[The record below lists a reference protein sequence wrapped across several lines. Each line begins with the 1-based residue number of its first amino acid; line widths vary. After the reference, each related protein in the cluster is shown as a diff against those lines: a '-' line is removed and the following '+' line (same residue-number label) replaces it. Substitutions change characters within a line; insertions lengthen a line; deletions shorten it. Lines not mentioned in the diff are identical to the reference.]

1 MLTFIFMNFGSHF
14 VFASE
19 NPKILIKFSNT
30 ESNTKTE
37 LKGASFKVV
46 KGTDPSGPPVEGLSW
61 VSDGKIKEFKL
72 EAGTYTLVQ
81 VSVPKGYIKADP
93 ITFTVSPTGGL
104 QTSTKYKGYTLLD
117 KYPKEDD
124 FRDAIYIEDMDNA
137 DTSSVVYCFNVTKAT
152 PTFKGSVVKVLYNE
166 QFGSSKLF
174 TEKAIKPRVTGDEL
188 KNSVLRV
195 IYNGYPSNAL
205 GIKEK
210 YQLTEGQFR
219 KLTQR
224 AVWNFTDSNLSLD
237 KLSKKEID
245 ALNELIN
252 AKNAI
257 PDNLVLNLYLPDDS
271 YYQNLLGTKF
281 VTPNLIKLENEK
293 LPNTIPEVK
302 EGTLKTTVT
311 ADGVN
316 GSSEKEALVSFE
328 DSKDGV
334 DVKDTIDYKDLVAN
348 EKYNLTGKLMHV
360 KDDGSLE
367 EIATKTTEVTAGEN
381 GSGTWELDFG
391 NQKLQVGE
399 KYVVFENAE
408 SVENLIDSNKDQSLD
423 TKQVVKHEDKNDKAQ
438 TLIVEKPTLPEVK
451 DGTLR
456 TTVIADGINGS
467 SEKEALVSF
476 ENSKD
481 GVDVKD
487 TIDYKD
493 LVANEKYNLTG
504 KLMHVKADGSL
515 EEVATKT
522 TTVTAGE
529 NGNGTWELDFG
540 NQKLQVGE
548 KYVVFENA
556 ESVENLIDTD
566 KDYNLD
572 TKQVVKHEDKEDKA
586 QTLVVEKP
594 TLPEVKD
601 GTLRTTVTADGV
613 NGSSEKE
620 ALVSFENSKDGVN
633 VKDTINYEGLV
644 AGQNYTLTGTLMHVK
659 NDGSLEEVATKTIE
673 VTAGENGT
681 GTWELDFGNQ
691 KLQVGE
697 KYVVFENAE
706 SVENLIDTDN
716 NYELDTKQ
724 VVKHEDKNDKAQT
737 LVVEKPILP
746 EVKDG
751 TLRTTVTADG
761 VNGSS
766 EKEALV
772 SFENSKDGVDVKDT
786 INYEGLVA
794 GQDYTLTGT
803 LMHVKADGSLEEV
816 ATKTTEVTAGE
827 KGNGTWE
834 LDFGNQKLLV
844 GEKYIVFENAES
856 VENLIDTDNNYE
868 LDTKQVV
875 KHEDKN
881 DKAQTLVVEKPTL
894 PEVKEGTLRTTVTA
908 DGVNGSSEKE
918 ALVSFENSKDGVDV
932 KDTINYEGL
941 VAGQDYTLTGTLMHV
956 KADGS
961 LEEVATKTTEVT
973 AGEKG
978 NGTWELDF
986 GNQKLLV
993 GEKYIVFENAESV
1006 ENLIDTDNNYELDT
1020 KQVVKHEDKNDKAQ
1034 TLVVEKPTLPEVKEG
1049 TLRTTV
1055 TADGVNGSSEKEALV
1070 SFENSK
1076 DGVDVK
1082 DTIEYKDLV
1091 ANENYNLTG
1100 KLMHVK
1106 DDGSLEEIATKTT
1119 EVTAG
1124 ENGSGTWELDFGNQ
1138 KLQVGEKYVV
1148 FENAESVE
1156 NLIDTDNN
1164 YELDTKQ
1171 VVKHEDKNDKAQ
1183 TLVVEK
1189 PTLPEVKDGTLR
1201 TTVTADGV
1209 NGSSEKE
1216 ALVSFENSK
1225 DGVDVKDTIEYKDLV
1240 ANENYN
1246 LTGKLMHVKDDG
1258 SLEEIATKTTEVT
1271 AGENGSGTWE
1281 LDFGNQ
1287 KLQVGE
1293 KYVVFENAESVENLI
1308 DTDNNYELDTKQVV
1322 KHEDK
1327 NDKAQ
1332 TLVVEKPTLPEVKDG
1347 TLRTTVTADGVNG
1360 SSEKEALVSFENSKD
1375 GVDVKD
1381 TIDYKDLVANEKYNL
1396 TGKLMH
1402 VKADDS
1408 LEEVATKTTEVTAGE
1423 NGTGTW
1429 ELDFGNQKLQV
1440 GEKYVVFENAESV
1453 ENLIDTDN
1461 NYELDA
1467 KQTVKHEDK
1476 NDKAQTLVV
1485 EKPNLPEVKDGTLRT
1500 TVTADGVNGSSEKE
1514 ALVSFENSKDGV
1526 DVKDT
1531 INYEGLVPGQDYTLT
1546 GTLMHIKSDGS
1557 LEEVATK
1564 TTTVTAGENGNG
1576 TWELDFGNQKLQ
1588 VGEKYVVFENAE
1600 SVENLIDTDNNYE
1613 LDAKQT
1619 VKHEDKND
1627 KAQTLVVEKP
1637 NLPEVKDG
1645 TLRTTVTADGVNG
1658 SSEKEALVSFENS
1671 KDGVDVKDTIN
1682 YEGLVPGQDYTLT
1695 GTLMHIKS
1703 DGSLEEVA
1711 TKTTTVTAGENGTG
1725 TWELDFGNQKLQVGE
1740 KYVVFESVES
1750 VENLIDT
1757 NNDYILDAKQIVKH
1771 ENKDDKAQT
1780 LIVETPKSPTTE
1792 GNSNKD
1798 NSNKNNSNLT
1808 KHDNYDQNKKE
1819 LKLPKTGEGLTNIGF
1834 TMLGIII
1841 LSIVCFLSL
1850 KLKKVRE

>member
-37 LKGASFKVV
+37 LKGASFKIV
-46 KGTDPSGPPVEGLSW
+46 KGTDTSGPPVDGLSW

-124 FRDAIYIEDMDNA
+124 FRDAIYIEDMDNN

-174 TEKAIKPRVTGDEL
+174 TEKAIKPRVKGDEL

-237 KLSKKEID
+237 KLSQKEID

-252 AKNAI
+252 AKNAV
-257 PDNLVLNLYLPDDS
+257 PDNLVLNLYLPDDT

-302 EGTLKTTVT
+302 EGTLKTTVA
-311 ADGVN
+311 ADGV
-316 GSSEKEALVSFE
+316 
-328 DSKDGV
+328 
-334 DVKDTIDYKDLVAN
+334 
-348 EKYNLTGKLMHV
+348 
-360 KDDGSLE
+360 
-367 EIATKTTEVTAGEN
+367 
-381 GSGTWELDFG
+381 
-391 NQKLQVGE
+391 
-399 KYVVFENAE
+399 
-408 SVENLIDSNKDQSLD
+408 
-423 TKQVVKHEDKNDKAQ
+423 
-438 TLIVEKPTLPEVK
+438 
-451 DGTLR
+451 
-456 TTVIADGINGS
+456 NGS

-504 KLMHVKADGSL
+504 KLMHVKDDGSL

-522 TTVTAGE
+522 TEVTAVE
-529 NGNGTWELDFG
+529 NGSGQWELDFG

-566 KDYNLD
+566 NNYELD
-572 TKQVVKHEDKEDKA
+572 TKQVVKHEDKNDKA
-586 QTLVVEKP
+586 QTLIVEKP

-620 ALVSFENSKDGVN
+620 ALVNFEDSKDGVY

-644 AGQNYTLTGTLMHVK
+644 ANEKYNLTGKLMHVK
-659 NDGSLEEVATKTIE
+659 ADGSLEEVATKTTE
-673 VTAGENGT
+673 VIAGENGN

-737 LVVEKPILP
+737 VIVEKPTLP

-751 TLRTTVTADG
+751 TLKTTVTADG

-772 SFENSKDGVDVKDT
+772 NFENSKDGVDVKDT

-803 LMHVKADGSLEEV
+803 LMHVKADGSLEEI
-816 ATKTTEVTAGE
+816 ATKTTKVTAGE
-827 KGNGTWE
+827 NGNGTWE
-834 LDFGNQKLLV
+834 LDFGNQKLL
-844 GEKYIVFENAES
+844 
-856 VENLIDTDNNYE
+856 
-868 LDTKQVV
+868 
-875 KHEDKN
+875 
-881 DKAQTLVVEKPTL
+881 
-894 PEVKEGTLRTTVTA
+894 
-908 DGVNGSSEKE
+908 
-918 ALVSFENSKDGVDV
+918 
-932 KDTINYEGL
+932 
-941 VAGQDYTLTGTLMHV
+941 
-956 KADGS
+956 
-961 LEEVATKTTEVT
+961 
-973 AGEKG
+973 
-978 NGTWELDF
+978 
-986 GNQKLLV
+986 
-993 GEKYIVFENAESV
+993 
-1006 ENLIDTDNNYELDT
+1006 
-1020 KQVVKHEDKNDKAQ
+1020 
-1034 TLVVEKPTLPEVKEG
+1034 
-1049 TLRTTV
+1049 
-1055 TADGVNGSSEKEALV
+1055 
-1070 SFENSK
+1070 
-1076 DGVDVK
+1076 
-1082 DTIEYKDLV
+1082 
-1091 ANENYNLTG
+1091 
-1100 KLMHVK
+1100 
-1106 DDGSLEEIATKTT
+1106 
-1119 EVTAG
+1119 
-1124 ENGSGTWELDFGNQ
+1124 
-1138 KLQVGEKYVV
+1138 VGEKYVV

-1156 NLIDTDNN
+1156 NLIDTDKDYN
-1164 YELDTKQ
+1164 LDTKQ

-1225 DGVDVKDTIEYKDLV
+1225 DGVDVKDTINYEGLI
-1240 ANENYN
+1240 ANQNYT
-1246 LTGKLMHVKDDG
+1246 LTGTLMHVKADG
-1258 SLEEIATKTTEVT
+1258 SLEEIATKTTKVT
-1271 AGENGSGTWE
+1271 AGENGNGTWE

-1287 KLQVGE
+1287 KLLVGE

-1308 DTDNNYELDTKQVV
+1308 DTDKDYNLDTKQVV

-1332 TLVVEKPTLPEVKDG
+1332 TLVVEKPTLPEIKDG
-1347 TLRTTVTADGVNG
+1347 TLKTTVTADGVNG
-1360 SSEKEALVSFENSKD
+1360 SSEKEALVNFEDSKD
-1375 GVDVKD
+1375 G
-1381 TIDYKDLVANEKYNL
+1381 I
-1396 TGKLMH
+1396 
-1402 VKADDS
+1402 
-1408 LEEVATKTTEVTAGE
+1408 
-1423 NGTGTW
+1423 
-1429 ELDFGNQKLQV
+1429 
-1440 GEKYVVFENAESV
+1440 
-1453 ENLIDTDN
+1453 
-1461 NYELDA
+1461 
-1467 KQTVKHEDK
+1467 
-1476 NDKAQTLVV
+1476 
-1485 EKPNLPEVKDGTLRT
+1485 
-1500 TVTADGVNGSSEKE
+1500 
-1514 ALVSFENSKDGV
+1514 

-1531 INYEGLVPGQDYTLT
+1531 INYEGLVAGQDYTLT
-1546 GTLMHIKSDGS
+1546 GTLMHVKADGS

-1564 TTTVTAGENGNG
+1564 IAKVTAGENGSG
-1576 TWELDFGNQKLQ
+1576 QWELDFGNQKLQ
-1588 VGEKYVVFENAE
+1588 A
-1600 SVENLIDTDNNYE
+1600 
-1613 LDAKQT
+1613 
-1619 VKHEDKND
+1619 
-1627 KAQTLVVEKP
+1627 
-1637 NLPEVKDG
+1637 
-1645 TLRTTVTADGVNG
+1645 
-1658 SSEKEALVSFENS
+1658 
-1671 KDGVDVKDTIN
+1671 
-1682 YEGLVPGQDYTLT
+1682 
-1695 GTLMHIKS
+1695 
-1703 DGSLEEVA
+1703 
-1711 TKTTTVTAGENGTG
+1711 
-1725 TWELDFGNQKLQVGE
+1725 GE

-1757 NNDYILDAKQIVKH
+1757 NNDYILDTKQIVKH

-1780 LIVETPKSPTTE
+1780 LIVVTPKSPTTE
-1792 GNSNKD
+1792 GT
-1798 NSNKNNSNLT
+1798 SNKNNSNLT

-1850 KLKKVRE
+1850 KLKKVRK

>member
-117 KYPKEDD
+117 KYPKEDN
-124 FRDAIYIEDMDNA
+124 FIEAIYIEDMDNT
-137 DTSSVVYCFNVTKAT
+137 DNTSVVYCFNVTKAT
-152 PTFKGSVVKVLYNE
+152 PPAKNSITKVIYDKL
-166 QFGSSKLF
+166 FGSPELF
-174 TEKAIKPRVTGDEL
+174 TEKAIKPRIKGKEL
-188 KNSVLRV
+188 QNAVLRV

-210 YQLTEGQFR
+210 YKLTDGQFR
-219 KLTQR
+219 KVTQR
-224 AVWNFTDSNLSLD
+224 AIWNFTDSNYGTLNLSQNEKSALD
-237 KLSKKEID
+237 
-245 ALNELIN
+245 ELIN
-252 AKNAI
+252 SNNNI
-257 PDNLVLNLYLPDDS
+257 PDNLVLDLYIPDNTF
-271 YYQNLLGTKF
+271 YQNLLGTKF

-334 DVKDTIDYKDLVAN
+334 DVKDTINYEGLVAN

-360 KDDGSLE
+360 KDDGSLD
-367 EIATKTTEVTAGEN
+367 EIATKTTEVTASEN
-381 GSGTWELDFG
+381 GNGTWQLDFG

-408 SVENLIDSNKDQSLD
+408 SVENLIDSNKDYNLD

-438 TLIVEKPTLPEVK
+438 TLVVEKPNLPEVK
-451 DGTLR
+451 DGTL
-456 TTVIADGINGS
+456 
-467 SEKEALVSF
+467 K
-476 ENSKD
+476 
-481 GVDVKD
+481 
-487 TIDYKD
+487 
-493 LVANEKYNLTG
+493 
-504 KLMHVKADGSL
+504 
-515 EEVATKT
+515 
-522 TTVTAGE
+522 
-529 NGNGTWELDFG
+529 
-540 NQKLQVGE
+540 
-548 KYVVFENA
+548 
-556 ESVENLIDTD
+556 
-566 KDYNLD
+566 
-572 TKQVVKHEDKEDKA
+572 
-586 QTLVVEKP
+586 
-594 TLPEVKD
+594 
-601 GTLRTTVTADGV
+601 TTVTADGV

-620 ALVSFENSKDGVN
+620 ALVSFEDSKDGVD

-644 AGQNYTLTGTLMHVK
+644 ANEKYNLTGKLMHVK
-659 NDGSLEEVATKTIE
+659 DDGSLDEIATKTTE
-673 VTAGENGT
+673 VTASENGS

-772 SFENSKDGVDVKDT
+772 SFEDSKDGVDVKDT

-794 GQDYTLTGT
+794 GQNYTLTGT

-816 ATKTTEVTAGE
+816 ATKTTTVTAGE
-827 KGNGTWE
+827 SGSGTWE
-834 LDFGNQKLLV
+834 LDFGNQKLQV
-844 GEKYIVFENAES
+844 GEKYVVFENAES

-868 LDTKQVV
+868 LDAKQTV

-894 PEVKEGTLRTTVTA
+894 PEVKDGTLRTTVTA

-918 ALVSFENSKDGVDV
+918 ALVSFEDSKDGVDV

-941 VAGQDYTLTGTLMHV
+941 VAN
-956 KADGS
+956 
-961 LEEVATKTTEVT
+961 
-973 AGEKG
+973 EK
-978 NGTWELDF
+978 
-986 GNQKLLV
+986 
-993 GEKYIVFENAESV
+993 
-1006 ENLIDTDNNYELDT
+1006 
-1020 KQVVKHEDKNDKAQ
+1020 
-1034 TLVVEKPTLPEVKEG
+1034 
-1049 TLRTTV
+1049 
-1055 TADGVNGSSEKEALV
+1055 
-1070 SFENSK
+1070 
-1076 DGVDVK
+1076 
-1082 DTIEYKDLV
+1082 
-1091 ANENYNLTG
+1091 YNLTG

-1106 DDGSLEEIATKTT
+1106 TDGSLEEVTTKTST
-1119 EVTAG
+1119 VTAG

-1189 PTLPEVKDGTLR
+1189 PILPEVKDGTLR

-1216 ALVSFENSK
+1216 ALVSFEDSK
-1225 DGVDVKDTIEYKDLV
+1225 DGVDVKDTINYEGLV
-1240 ANENYN
+1240 ANEKYN
-1246 LTGKLMHVKDDG
+1246 LTGKLMHVKADG
-1258 SLEEIATKTTEVT
+1258 SLEEVATKTTTVT
-1271 AGENGSGTWE
+1271 AGENGTGTWE

-1287 KLQVGE
+1287 KLQAGE

-1308 DTDNNYELDTKQVV
+1308 DTDNNYELDTKQTV

-1360 SSEKEALVSFENSKD
+1360 SSEKEALVSFEDSKD

-1381 TIDYKDLVANEKYNL
+1381 TINYESLVAGQDYTL
-1396 TGKLMH
+1396 TGTLMH
-1402 VKADDS
+1402 VKADGS
-1408 LEEVATKTTEVTAGE
+1408 LEEVATKTATVTAGE

-1461 NYELDA
+1461 NYELDT

-1485 EKPNLPEVKDGTLRT
+1485 EKPTLPEVKDGTLRT

-1514 ALVSFENSKDGV
+1514 ALVSFEDSKDGV

-1531 INYEGLVPGQDYTLT
+1531 INYEGLVAGQDYTLT
-1546 GTLMHIKSDGS
+1546 GTLMHVKADGS

-1564 TTTVTAGENGNG
+1564 TATVTAGENGTG

-1600 SVENLIDTDNNYE
+1600 SVENLIDT
-1613 LDAKQT
+1613 
-1619 VKHEDKND
+1619 
-1627 KAQTLVVEKP
+1627 
-1637 NLPEVKDG
+1637 
-1645 TLRTTVTADGVNG
+1645 
-1658 SSEKEALVSFENS
+1658 
-1671 KDGVDVKDTIN
+1671 
-1682 YEGLVPGQDYTLT
+1682 
-1695 GTLMHIKS
+1695 
-1703 DGSLEEVA
+1703 
-1711 TKTTTVTAGENGTG
+1711 
-1725 TWELDFGNQKLQVGE
+1725 
-1740 KYVVFESVES
+1740 
-1750 VENLIDT
+1750 
-1757 NNDYILDAKQIVKH
+1757 NNDYILDTKQIVKH

-1792 GNSNKD
+1792 DNSNKD

>member
-117 KYPKEDD
+117 KYPKEDN
-124 FRDAIYIEDMDNA
+124 FIEAIYIEDMDNT
-137 DTSSVVYCFNVTKAT
+137 DNTSVVYCFNVTKAT
-152 PTFKGSVVKVLYNE
+152 PPAKNSITKVIYDKL
-166 QFGSSKLF
+166 FGSPELF
-174 TEKAIKPRVTGDEL
+174 TEKAIKPRIKGKEL
-188 KNSVLRV
+188 QNAVLRV

-210 YQLTEGQFR
+210 YKLTDGQFR
-219 KLTQR
+219 KVTQR
-224 AVWNFTDSNLSLD
+224 AIWNFTDSNYGTLNLSQNEKSALD
-237 KLSKKEID
+237 
-245 ALNELIN
+245 ELIN
-252 AKNAI
+252 SNNNI
-257 PDNLVLNLYLPDDS
+257 PDNLVLDLYIPDNTF
-271 YYQNLLGTKF
+271 YQNLLGTKF

-328 DSKDGV
+328 NSKDGV
-334 DVKDTIDYKDLVAN
+334 DVKDTINYEGLVAN

-360 KDDGSLE
+360 KDDGSLD
-367 EIATKTTEVTAGEN
+367 EIATKTTEVTASENGNGTWQLDFGNQKLQVGEKYVVFEN
-381 GSGTWELDFG
+381 AESVENLIDSNKDYNLDTKQVVKHEDKNDKAQTLVVEKPNLPEVKDGTLKTTVTADGVNGSSEKEALVSFENSKDGVDVKDTINYEGLVANEKYNLTGKLMHVKDDGSLDEIATKTTEVTASENGNGTWQLDFGNQKLQVGEKYVVFENAESVENLIDTDNNYELDTKQVVKHEDKNDKAQTLVVEKPILPEVKDGTLRTTVTADGVNGSSEKEALVSFEDSKDGVDVKDTINYEGLVAGQNYTLTGTLMHVKADGSLEEVATKTTTVTAGESGSGTWELDFG

-408 SVENLIDSNKDQSLD
+408 SVENLIDTDNNYELD
-423 TKQVVKHEDKNDKAQ
+423 AKQTVKHEDKN
-438 TLIVEKPTLPEVK
+438 
-451 DGTLR
+451 
-456 TTVIADGINGS
+456 
-467 SEKEALVSF
+467 
-476 ENSKD
+476 
-481 GVDVKD
+481 
-487 TIDYKD
+487 
-493 LVANEKYNLTG
+493 
-504 KLMHVKADGSL
+504 
-515 EEVATKT
+515 
-522 TTVTAGE
+522 
-529 NGNGTWELDFG
+529 
-540 NQKLQVGE
+540 
-548 KYVVFENA
+548 
-556 ESVENLIDTD
+556 
-566 KDYNLD
+566 
-572 TKQVVKHEDKEDKA
+572 DKA

-620 ALVSFENSKDGVN
+620 ALVSFEDSKDGVD

-644 AGQNYTLTGTLMHVK
+644 ANEKYNLTGKLMHVK
-659 NDGSLEEVATKTIE
+659 ADGSLEEVATKTAT

-772 SFENSKDGVDVKDT
+772 SFEDSKDGVDVKDT

-794 GQDYTLTGT
+794 NEKYNLTGK

-816 ATKTTEVTAGE
+816 ATKT
-827 KGNGTWE
+827 
-834 LDFGNQKLLV
+834 
-844 GEKYIVFENAES
+844 
-856 VENLIDTDNNYE
+856 
-868 LDTKQVV
+868 
-875 KHEDKN
+875 
-881 DKAQTLVVEKPTL
+881 
-894 PEVKEGTLRTTVTA
+894 
-908 DGVNGSSEKE
+908 
-918 ALVSFENSKDGVDV
+918 
-932 KDTINYEGL
+932 
-941 VAGQDYTLTGTLMHV
+941 
-956 KADGS
+956 
-961 LEEVATKTTEVT
+961 AT
-973 AGEKG
+973 
-978 NGTWELDF
+978 
-986 GNQKLLV
+986 
-993 GEKYIVFENAESV
+993 
-1006 ENLIDTDNNYELDT
+1006 
-1020 KQVVKHEDKNDKAQ
+1020 
-1034 TLVVEKPTLPEVKEG
+1034 
-1049 TLRTTV
+1049 
-1055 TADGVNGSSEKEALV
+1055 
-1070 SFENSK
+1070 
-1076 DGVDVK
+1076 
-1082 DTIEYKDLV
+1082 
-1091 ANENYNLTG
+1091 
-1100 KLMHVK
+1100 
-1106 DDGSLEEIATKTT
+1106 
-1119 EVTAG
+1119 VTAG
-1124 ENGSGTWELDFGNQ
+1124 ENGTGTWELDFGNQ

-1171 VVKHEDKNDKAQ
+1171 TVKHEDKNDKAQ

-1216 ALVSFENSK
+1216 ALVSFEDSK
-1225 DGVDVKDTIEYKDLV
+1225 DGVDVKDTINYEGLV
-1240 ANENYN
+1240 AGQDYT
-1246 LTGKLMHVKDDG
+1246 LTGTLMHVKADG
-1258 SLEEIATKTTEVT
+1258 SLEEVATKTATVT
-1271 AGENGSGTWE
+1271 AGENGTGTWE

-1308 DTDNNYELDTKQVV
+1308 DTDNNYELDTKQTV

-1360 SSEKEALVSFENSKD
+1360 SSEKEALVSFEDSKD

-1381 TIDYKDLVANEKYNL
+1381 TINYEGLVAGQDYTL
-1396 TGKLMH
+1396 TGTLMH
-1402 VKADDS
+1402 VKADGS
-1408 LEEVATKTTEVTAGE
+1408 LEEVATKTATVTAGE

-1453 ENLIDTDN
+1453 ENLIDT
-1461 NYELDA
+1461 
-1467 KQTVKHEDK
+1467 
-1476 NDKAQTLVV
+1476 
-1485 EKPNLPEVKDGTLRT
+1485 
-1500 TVTADGVNGSSEKE
+1500 
-1514 ALVSFENSKDGV
+1514 
-1526 DVKDT
+1526 
-1531 INYEGLVPGQDYTLT
+1531 
-1546 GTLMHIKSDGS
+1546 
-1557 LEEVATK
+1557 
-1564 TTTVTAGENGNG
+1564 
-1576 TWELDFGNQKLQ
+1576 
-1588 VGEKYVVFENAE
+1588 
-1600 SVENLIDTDNNYE
+1600 
-1613 LDAKQT
+1613 
-1619 VKHEDKND
+1619 
-1627 KAQTLVVEKP
+1627 
-1637 NLPEVKDG
+1637 
-1645 TLRTTVTADGVNG
+1645 
-1658 SSEKEALVSFENS
+1658 
-1671 KDGVDVKDTIN
+1671 
-1682 YEGLVPGQDYTLT
+1682 
-1695 GTLMHIKS
+1695 
-1703 DGSLEEVA
+1703 
-1711 TKTTTVTAGENGTG
+1711 
-1725 TWELDFGNQKLQVGE
+1725 
-1740 KYVVFESVES
+1740 
-1750 VENLIDT
+1750 
-1757 NNDYILDAKQIVKH
+1757 NNDYILDTKQIVKH

-1792 GNSNKD
+1792 DNSNKD

>member
-117 KYPKEDD
+117 KYPKEDN
-124 FRDAIYIEDMDNA
+124 FIEAIYIEDMDNT
-137 DTSSVVYCFNVTKAT
+137 DNTSVVYCFNVTKAT
-152 PTFKGSVVKVLYNE
+152 PPAKNSITKVIYDKL
-166 QFGSSKLF
+166 FGSPELF
-174 TEKAIKPRVTGDEL
+174 TEKAIKPRIKGKEL
-188 KNSVLRV
+188 QNAVLRV

-210 YQLTEGQFR
+210 YKLTDGQFR
-219 KLTQR
+219 KVTQR
-224 AVWNFTDSNLSLD
+224 AIWNFTDSNYGTLNLSQNEKSALD
-237 KLSKKEID
+237 
-245 ALNELIN
+245 ELIN
-252 AKNAI
+252 SNNNI
-257 PDNLVLNLYLPDDS
+257 PDNLVLDLYIPDNTF
-271 YYQNLLGTKF
+271 YQNLLGTKF

-328 DSKDGV
+328 NSKDGV
-334 DVKDTIDYKDLVAN
+334 DVKDTINYEGLVAN

-360 KDDGSLE
+360 KDDGSLD

-381 GSGTWELDFG
+381 GNGTWQLDFG

-408 SVENLIDSNKDQSLD
+408 SVENLIDSNKDYNLD

-438 TLIVEKPTLPEVK
+438 TLVVEKPNLPEVK
-451 DGTLR
+451 DGTL
-456 TTVIADGINGS
+456 
-467 SEKEALVSF
+467 K
-476 ENSKD
+476 
-481 GVDVKD
+481 
-487 TIDYKD
+487 
-493 LVANEKYNLTG
+493 
-504 KLMHVKADGSL
+504 
-515 EEVATKT
+515 
-522 TTVTAGE
+522 
-529 NGNGTWELDFG
+529 
-540 NQKLQVGE
+540 
-548 KYVVFENA
+548 
-556 ESVENLIDTD
+556 
-566 KDYNLD
+566 
-572 TKQVVKHEDKEDKA
+572 
-586 QTLVVEKP
+586 
-594 TLPEVKD
+594 
-601 GTLRTTVTADGV
+601 TTVTADGV

-620 ALVSFENSKDGVN
+620 ALVSFENSKDGVD

-644 AGQNYTLTGTLMHVK
+644 ANEKYNLTGKLMHVK
-659 NDGSLEEVATKTIE
+659 DDGSLDEIATKTTE
-673 VTAGENGT
+673 VTAGENGN
-681 GTWELDFGNQ
+681 GTWQLDFGNQ

-772 SFENSKDGVDVKDT
+772 SFEDSKDGVDVKDT

-794 GQDYTLTGT
+794 GQNYTLTGT

-816 ATKTTEVTAGE
+816 ATKTTTVTAGE
-827 KGNGTWE
+827 SGSGTWE
-834 LDFGNQKLLV
+834 LDFGNQKLQV
-844 GEKYIVFENAES
+844 GEKYVVFENAES

-868 LDTKQVV
+868 LDAKQTV

-894 PEVKEGTLRTTVTA
+894 PEVKDGTLRTTVTA

-918 ALVSFENSKDGVDV
+918 ALVSFEDSKDGVDV

-941 VAGQDYTLTGTLMHV
+941 VAN
-956 KADGS
+956 
-961 LEEVATKTTEVT
+961 
-973 AGEKG
+973 EK
-978 NGTWELDF
+978 
-986 GNQKLLV
+986 
-993 GEKYIVFENAESV
+993 
-1006 ENLIDTDNNYELDT
+1006 
-1020 KQVVKHEDKNDKAQ
+1020 
-1034 TLVVEKPTLPEVKEG
+1034 
-1049 TLRTTV
+1049 
-1055 TADGVNGSSEKEALV
+1055 
-1070 SFENSK
+1070 
-1076 DGVDVK
+1076 
-1082 DTIEYKDLV
+1082 
-1091 ANENYNLTG
+1091 YNLTG

-1106 DDGSLEEIATKTT
+1106 TDGSLEEVTTKTST
-1119 EVTAG
+1119 VTAG

-1216 ALVSFENSK
+1216 ALVSFEDSK
-1225 DGVDVKDTIEYKDLV
+1225 DGVDVKDTINYEGLV
-1240 ANENYN
+1240 ANEKYN
-1246 LTGKLMHVKDDG
+1246 LTGKLMHVKADG
-1258 SLEEIATKTTEVT
+1258 SLEEVATKTTTVT
-1271 AGENGSGTWE
+1271 AGENGTGTWE

-1287 KLQVGE
+1287 KLQAGE

-1308 DTDNNYELDTKQVV
+1308 DTDNNYELDTKQTV

-1360 SSEKEALVSFENSKD
+1360 SSEKEALVSFEDSKD

-1381 TIDYKDLVANEKYNL
+1381 TINYEGLVAGQDYTL
-1396 TGKLMH
+1396 TGTLMH
-1402 VKADDS
+1402 VKADGS
-1408 LEEVATKTTEVTAGE
+1408 LEEVATKTATVTAGE

-1461 NYELDA
+1461 NYELDT

-1485 EKPNLPEVKDGTLRT
+1485 EKPTLPEVKDGTLRT

-1514 ALVSFENSKDGV
+1514 ALVSFEDSKDGV

-1531 INYEGLVPGQDYTLT
+1531 INYEGLVAGQDYTLT
-1546 GTLMHIKSDGS
+1546 GTLMHVKADGS

-1564 TTTVTAGENGNG
+1564 TATVTAGENGTG

-1600 SVENLIDTDNNYE
+1600 SVENLIDT
-1613 LDAKQT
+1613 
-1619 VKHEDKND
+1619 
-1627 KAQTLVVEKP
+1627 
-1637 NLPEVKDG
+1637 
-1645 TLRTTVTADGVNG
+1645 
-1658 SSEKEALVSFENS
+1658 
-1671 KDGVDVKDTIN
+1671 
-1682 YEGLVPGQDYTLT
+1682 
-1695 GTLMHIKS
+1695 
-1703 DGSLEEVA
+1703 
-1711 TKTTTVTAGENGTG
+1711 
-1725 TWELDFGNQKLQVGE
+1725 
-1740 KYVVFESVES
+1740 
-1750 VENLIDT
+1750 
-1757 NNDYILDAKQIVKH
+1757 NNDYILDTKQIVKH

-1792 GNSNKD
+1792 DNSNKD

>member
-1 MLTFIFMNFGSHF
+1 MNFGSHF

-37 LKGASFKVV
+37 LKGASFKIV
-46 KGTDPSGPPVEGLSW
+46 KGTDTSDPPVDGLSW

-124 FRDAIYIEDMDNA
+124 FRDAIYIEDMDNN

-152 PTFKGSVVKVLYNE
+152 PTFKGSVIKVLYNE

-174 TEKAIKPRVTGDEL
+174 TEKAIKPRVKGDEL

-237 KLSKKEID
+237 KLSQKEID

-302 EGTLKTTVT
+302 EGTLKTTVA
-311 ADGVN
+311 ADGV
-316 GSSEKEALVSFE
+316 
-328 DSKDGV
+328 
-334 DVKDTIDYKDLVAN
+334 
-348 EKYNLTGKLMHV
+348 
-360 KDDGSLE
+360 
-367 EIATKTTEVTAGEN
+367 
-381 GSGTWELDFG
+381 
-391 NQKLQVGE
+391 
-399 KYVVFENAE
+399 
-408 SVENLIDSNKDQSLD
+408 
-423 TKQVVKHEDKNDKAQ
+423 
-438 TLIVEKPTLPEVK
+438 
-451 DGTLR
+451 
-456 TTVIADGINGS
+456 NGS

-504 KLMHVKADGSL
+504 KLMHVKDDGSL

-522 TTVTAGE
+522 T
-529 NGNGTWELDFG
+529 
-540 NQKLQVGE
+540 
-548 KYVVFENA
+548 
-556 ESVENLIDTD
+556 
-566 KDYNLD
+566 
-572 TKQVVKHEDKEDKA
+572 
-586 QTLVVEKP
+586 
-594 TLPEVKD
+594 
-601 GTLRTTVTADGV
+601 
-613 NGSSEKE
+613 
-620 ALVSFENSKDGVN
+620 
-633 VKDTINYEGLV
+633 
-644 AGQNYTLTGTLMHVK
+644 
-659 NDGSLEEVATKTIE
+659 E
-673 VTAGENGT
+673 VTAGENGS
-681 GTWELDFGNQ
+681 GQWELDFGNQ

-737 LVVEKPILP
+737 LIVEKPTLP

-751 TLRTTVTADG
+751 TLKTTVIADG

-786 INYEGLVA
+786 IDYKDLVA
-794 GQDYTLTGT
+794 NEKYNLTGK
-803 LMHVKADGSLEEV
+803 LMHVKDDGSLEEV
-816 ATKTTEVTAGE
+816 ATKTTEVTAVE
-827 KGNGTWE
+827 NGSGQWE
-834 LDFGNQKLLV
+834 LDFGNQKLQV
-844 GEKYIVFENAES
+844 GEKYVVFENAES

-881 DKAQTLVVEKPTL
+881 DKAQTLIVEKPTL
-894 PEVKEGTLRTTVTA
+894 PEVKDGTLKTTVTA

-918 ALVSFENSKDGVDV
+918 ALVSFEDSKDGVDV

-941 VAGQDYTLTGTLMHV
+941 VANQDYTLTGTLMHVKADGSLEEIATKTAKVTAGENGNGTWELDFGNQKLLVGEKYVVFENAESVENLIDTDKDYNLDTKQVVKHEDKNDKAQTLVVEKPILPEVKDGNLKTTVIADGVNGSFEKEALVSFEDSKDGVDVKDTINYEGLVANQDYTLTGTLMHV

-973 AGEKG
+973 AGE
-978 NGTWELDF
+978 NGSGQWELDF
-986 GNQKLLV
+986 GNQKLL
-993 GEKYIVFENAESV
+993 
-1006 ENLIDTDNNYELDT
+1006 
-1020 KQVVKHEDKNDKAQ
+1020 
-1034 TLVVEKPTLPEVKEG
+1034 
-1049 TLRTTV
+1049 
-1055 TADGVNGSSEKEALV
+1055 
-1070 SFENSK
+1070 
-1076 DGVDVK
+1076 
-1082 DTIEYKDLV
+1082 
-1091 ANENYNLTG
+1091 
-1100 KLMHVK
+1100 
-1106 DDGSLEEIATKTT
+1106 
-1119 EVTAG
+1119 
-1124 ENGSGTWELDFGNQ
+1124 
-1138 KLQVGEKYVV
+1138 VGEKYVV

-1225 DGVDVKDTIEYKDLV
+1225 DGVDVKDTINYEGLV
-1240 ANENYN
+1240 ANQNYT
-1246 LTGKLMHVKDDG
+1246 LTGTLMHVKADG
-1258 SLEEIATKTTEVT
+1258 SLEEIATKTTKVT
-1271 AGENGSGTWE
+1271 AGENGNGTWE

-1287 KLQVGE
+1287 KLLVGE

-1381 TIDYKDLVANEKYNL
+1381 TINYEGLIANQNYTL
-1396 TGKLMH
+1396 TGTLMH
-1402 VKADDS
+1402 VKADGS
-1408 LEEVATKTTEVTAGE
+1408 LEEIATKTTKVTAGE
-1423 NGTGTW
+1423 NGNGTW
-1429 ELDFGNQKLQV
+1429 ELDFGNQKLLV

-1461 NYELDA
+1461 NYELDT
-1467 KQTVKHEDK
+1467 KQVVKHEDK

-1485 EKPNLPEVKDGTLRT
+1485 EKPTLPEVKDGTLRT

-1531 INYEGLVPGQDYTLT
+1531 INYEGLIANQNYTLT
-1546 GTLMHIKSDGS
+1546 GTLMHVKADGS
-1557 LEEVATK
+1557 LEEIATK
-1564 TTTVTAGENGNG
+1564 TTKVTAGENGNG
-1576 TWELDFGNQKLQ
+1576 TWELDFGNQKLL

-1600 SVENLIDTDNNYE
+1600 SVENLIDTDKDYN
-1613 LDAKQT
+1613 LDTKQV

-1637 NLPEVKDG
+1637 TLPEIKDG
-1645 TLRTTVTADGVNG
+1645 TLKTTVTADGVNG
-1658 SSEKEALVSFENS
+1658 SSEKEALVNFEDS
-1671 KDGVDVKDTIN
+1671 KDGIDVKDTIN
-1682 YEGLVPGQDYTLT
+1682 YEGLVAGQDYTLT
-1695 GTLMHIKS
+1695 GTLMHVKA

-1711 TKTTTVTAGENGTG
+1711 TKIAKVTAGENGSG
-1725 TWELDFGNQKLQVGE
+1725 QWELDFGNQKLQAGE

-1757 NNDYILDAKQIVKH
+1757 NNDYILDTKQIVKH

-1780 LIVETPKSPTTE
+1780 LIVVTPKSPTTE
-1792 GNSNKD
+1792 GT
-1798 NSNKNNSNLT
+1798 SNKNNSNLT

-1850 KLKKVRE
+1850 KLKKVRK

>member
-117 KYPKEDD
+117 KYPKEDN
-124 FRDAIYIEDMDNA
+124 FIEAIYIEDMDNT
-137 DTSSVVYCFNVTKAT
+137 DNTSVVYCFNVTKAT
-152 PTFKGSVVKVLYNE
+152 PPAKNSITKVIYDKL
-166 QFGSSKLF
+166 FGSPELF
-174 TEKAIKPRVTGDEL
+174 TEKAIKPRIKGKEL
-188 KNSVLRV
+188 QNAVLRV

-210 YQLTEGQFR
+210 YKLTDGQFR
-219 KLTQR
+219 KVTQR
-224 AVWNFTDSNLSLD
+224 AIWNFTDSNYGTLNLSQNEKSALD
-237 KLSKKEID
+237 
-245 ALNELIN
+245 ELIN
-252 AKNAI
+252 SNNNI
-257 PDNLVLNLYLPDDS
+257 PDNLVLDLYIPDNTF
-271 YYQNLLGTKF
+271 YQNLLGTKF

-328 DSKDGV
+328 NSKDGV
-334 DVKDTIDYKDLVAN
+334 DVKDTINYEGLVAN

-360 KDDGSLE
+360 KDDGSLD
-367 EIATKTTEVTAGEN
+367 EIATKTTEVTASEN
-381 GSGTWELDFG
+381 GNGTWQLDFG

-408 SVENLIDSNKDQSLD
+408 SVENLIDSNKDYNLD

-438 TLIVEKPTLPEVK
+438 TLVVEKPNLPEVK
-451 DGTLR
+451 DGTL
-456 TTVIADGINGS
+456 
-467 SEKEALVSF
+467 K
-476 ENSKD
+476 
-481 GVDVKD
+481 
-487 TIDYKD
+487 
-493 LVANEKYNLTG
+493 
-504 KLMHVKADGSL
+504 
-515 EEVATKT
+515 
-522 TTVTAGE
+522 
-529 NGNGTWELDFG
+529 
-540 NQKLQVGE
+540 
-548 KYVVFENA
+548 
-556 ESVENLIDTD
+556 
-566 KDYNLD
+566 
-572 TKQVVKHEDKEDKA
+572 
-586 QTLVVEKP
+586 
-594 TLPEVKD
+594 
-601 GTLRTTVTADGV
+601 TTVTADGV

-620 ALVSFENSKDGVN
+620 ALVSFENSKDGVD

-644 AGQNYTLTGTLMHVK
+644 ANEKYNLTGKLMHVK
-659 NDGSLEEVATKTIE
+659 DDGSLDEIATKTTE
-673 VTAGENGT
+673 VTAGENGS

-772 SFENSKDGVDVKDT
+772 SFEDSKDGVDVKDT

-794 GQDYTLTGT
+794 GQNYTLTGT

-816 ATKTTEVTAGE
+816 ATKTTTVTAGE
-827 KGNGTWE
+827 SGSGTWE
-834 LDFGNQKLLV
+834 LDFGNQKLQV
-844 GEKYIVFENAES
+844 GEKYVVFENAES

-868 LDTKQVV
+868 LDAKQTV

-894 PEVKEGTLRTTVTA
+894 PEVKDGTLRTTVTA

-918 ALVSFENSKDGVDV
+918 ALVSFEDSKDGVDV

-941 VAGQDYTLTGTLMHV
+941 VAN
-956 KADGS
+956 
-961 LEEVATKTTEVT
+961 
-973 AGEKG
+973 EK
-978 NGTWELDF
+978 
-986 GNQKLLV
+986 
-993 GEKYIVFENAESV
+993 
-1006 ENLIDTDNNYELDT
+1006 
-1020 KQVVKHEDKNDKAQ
+1020 
-1034 TLVVEKPTLPEVKEG
+1034 
-1049 TLRTTV
+1049 
-1055 TADGVNGSSEKEALV
+1055 
-1070 SFENSK
+1070 
-1076 DGVDVK
+1076 
-1082 DTIEYKDLV
+1082 
-1091 ANENYNLTG
+1091 YNLTG

-1106 DDGSLEEIATKTT
+1106 TDGSLEEVTTKTST
-1119 EVTAG
+1119 VTAG

-1189 PTLPEVKDGTLR
+1189 PILPEVKDGTLR

-1216 ALVSFENSK
+1216 ALVSFEDSK
-1225 DGVDVKDTIEYKDLV
+1225 DGVDVKDTINYEGLV
-1240 ANENYN
+1240 ANEKYN
-1246 LTGKLMHVKDDG
+1246 LTGKLMHVKADG
-1258 SLEEIATKTTEVT
+1258 SLEEVATKTTTVT
-1271 AGENGSGTWE
+1271 AGENGTGTWE

-1308 DTDNNYELDTKQVV
+1308 DTDNNYELDTKQTV

-1360 SSEKEALVSFENSKD
+1360 SSEKEALVSFEDSKD

-1381 TIDYKDLVANEKYNL
+1381 TINYEGLVAGQDYTL
-1396 TGKLMH
+1396 TGTLMH
-1402 VKADDS
+1402 VKADGS
-1408 LEEVATKTTEVTAGE
+1408 LEEVATKTATVTAGE

-1461 NYELDA
+1461 NYELDT

-1485 EKPNLPEVKDGTLRT
+1485 EKPTLPEVKDGTLRT

-1514 ALVSFENSKDGV
+1514 ALVSFEDSKDGV

-1531 INYEGLVPGQDYTLT
+1531 INYEGLVAGQDYTLT
-1546 GTLMHIKSDGS
+1546 GTLMHVKADGS

-1564 TTTVTAGENGNG
+1564 TATVTAGENGTG

-1600 SVENLIDTDNNYE
+1600 SVENLIDT
-1613 LDAKQT
+1613 
-1619 VKHEDKND
+1619 
-1627 KAQTLVVEKP
+1627 
-1637 NLPEVKDG
+1637 
-1645 TLRTTVTADGVNG
+1645 
-1658 SSEKEALVSFENS
+1658 
-1671 KDGVDVKDTIN
+1671 
-1682 YEGLVPGQDYTLT
+1682 
-1695 GTLMHIKS
+1695 
-1703 DGSLEEVA
+1703 
-1711 TKTTTVTAGENGTG
+1711 
-1725 TWELDFGNQKLQVGE
+1725 
-1740 KYVVFESVES
+1740 
-1750 VENLIDT
+1750 
-1757 NNDYILDAKQIVKH
+1757 NNDYILDTKQIVKH

-1792 GNSNKD
+1792 DNSNKD

>member
-1 MLTFIFMNFGSHF
+1 MNFGSHF

-19 NPKILIKFSNT
+19 NPKILVKFSNT

-46 KGTDPSGPPVEGLSW
+46 KGTDPSGPPVDGLSW

-117 KYPKEDD
+117 KYPKEDN
-124 FRDAIYIEDMDNA
+124 FIEAIYIEDMDNT
-137 DTSSVVYCFNVTKAT
+137 DNTSVVYCFNVTKAT
-152 PTFKGSVVKVLYNE
+152 PPAKNSITKVIYDKL
-166 QFGSSKLF
+166 FGSPELF
-174 TEKAIKPRVTGDEL
+174 TEKAIKPRIKGKEL
-188 KNSVLRV
+188 QNAVLRV

-210 YQLTEGQFR
+210 YKLTDGQFR
-219 KLTQR
+219 KVTQR
-224 AVWNFTDSNLSLD
+224 AIWNFTDSNYGTLNLSQNEKSALD
-237 KLSKKEID
+237 
-245 ALNELIN
+245 ELIN
-252 AKNAI
+252 SNNNI
-257 PDNLVLNLYLPDDS
+257 PDNLVLDLYIPDNTF
-271 YYQNLLGTKF
+271 YQNLLGTKF

-328 DSKDGV
+328 NSKDGV
-334 DVKDTIDYKDLVAN
+334 DVKDTIDYKNLVAN

-367 EIATKTTEVTAGEN
+367 EIATKTTEVTASEN
-381 GSGTWELDFG
+381 GNGTWQLDFG

-408 SVENLIDSNKDQSLD
+408 SVENLIDSNKD
-423 TKQVVKHEDKNDKAQ
+423 N
-438 TLIVEKPTLPEVK
+438 
-451 DGTLR
+451 
-456 TTVIADGINGS
+456 
-467 SEKEALVSF
+467 
-476 ENSKD
+476 
-481 GVDVKD
+481 
-487 TIDYKD
+487 
-493 LVANEKYNLTG
+493 
-504 KLMHVKADGSL
+504 
-515 EEVATKT
+515 
-522 TTVTAGE
+522 
-529 NGNGTWELDFG
+529 
-540 NQKLQVGE
+540 
-548 KYVVFENA
+548 
-556 ESVENLIDTD
+556 
-566 KDYNLD
+566 NLD

-601 GTLRTTVTADGV
+601 GTLRTTVTADGIS
-613 NGSSEKE
+613 GSSEKE
-620 ALVSFENSKDGVN
+620 ALVSFEDSKDGVD
-633 VKDTINYEGLV
+633 VKDTIDYKDLV
-644 AGQNYTLTGTLMHVK
+644 ANEKYNLTGKLMHIK
-659 NDGSLEEVATKTIE
+659 ADGSLEEVATKTAT
-673 VTAGENGT
+673 VTAGENGN

-724 VVKHEDKNDKAQT
+724 VVKHEDKNDKSQT
-737 LVVEKPILP
+737 LVVEKPTLP

-772 SFENSKDGVDVKDT
+772 SFENSKDGVNVKDT
-786 INYEGLVA
+786 IDYKDLVA
-794 GQDYTLTGT
+794 NEKYNLTGK

-816 ATKTTEVTAGE
+816 
-827 KGNGTWE
+827 
-834 LDFGNQKLLV
+834 
-844 GEKYIVFENAES
+844 
-856 VENLIDTDNNYE
+856 
-868 LDTKQVV
+868 
-875 KHEDKN
+875 
-881 DKAQTLVVEKPTL
+881 
-894 PEVKEGTLRTTVTA
+894 
-908 DGVNGSSEKE
+908 
-918 ALVSFENSKDGVDV
+918 
-932 KDTINYEGL
+932 
-941 VAGQDYTLTGTLMHV
+941 
-956 KADGS
+956 
-961 LEEVATKTTEVT
+961 
-973 AGEKG
+973 
-978 NGTWELDF
+978 
-986 GNQKLLV
+986 
-993 GEKYIVFENAESV
+993 
-1006 ENLIDTDNNYELDT
+1006 
-1020 KQVVKHEDKNDKAQ
+1020 
-1034 TLVVEKPTLPEVKEG
+1034 
-1049 TLRTTV
+1049 
-1055 TADGVNGSSEKEALV
+1055 
-1070 SFENSK
+1070 
-1076 DGVDVK
+1076 
-1082 DTIEYKDLV
+1082 
-1091 ANENYNLTG
+1091 
-1100 KLMHVK
+1100 
-1106 DDGSLEEIATKTT
+1106 ATKTT

-1189 PTLPEVKDGTLR
+1189 PTLPEVKEGTLRTTVAADGVNGSSEKEALVSFEDSKDGVDVKDTINYEGLVANQDYTLTGTLMHIKSDESLEEVTTKTAMVTAGENGNGTWELDFGNQKLQVGEKYVVFENAESVENLIDTDNNYELDTKQIVKHEDKEDKAQTLVVEKPTLPEVKDGTLR

-1216 ALVSFENSK
+1216 ALVSFESSK
-1225 DGVDVKDTIEYKDLV
+1225 DGVDVKDTINYEGLV
-1240 ANENYN
+1240 AGQDYT
-1246 LTGKLMHVKDDG
+1246 LTGTLMHVKADG
-1258 SLEEIATKTTEVT
+1258 SLEEVATKTTEVT
-1271 AGENGSGTWE
+1271 ADENGNGTWE

-1287 KLQVGE
+1287 KLLVGE

-1347 TLRTTVTADGVNG
+1347 TLKTTVTADGVNG
-1360 SSEKEALVSFENSKD
+1360 SSEKEALVSFEDSKD

-1381 TIDYKDLVANEKYNL
+1381 TINYEGLVAGQDYTL
-1396 TGKLMH
+1396 TGTLMH
-1402 VKADDS
+1402 IKADGS
-1408 LEEVATKTTEVTAGE
+1408 LEEVATKTAKVTAGE
-1423 NGTGTW
+1423 SGSGTW

-1440 GEKYVVFENAESV
+1440 GEKYVVFEN
-1453 ENLIDTDN
+1453 
-1461 NYELDA
+1461 
-1467 KQTVKHEDK
+1467 
-1476 NDKAQTLVV
+1476 
-1485 EKPNLPEVKDGTLRT
+1485 
-1500 TVTADGVNGSSEKE
+1500 
-1514 ALVSFENSKDGV
+1514 
-1526 DVKDT
+1526 
-1531 INYEGLVPGQDYTLT
+1531 
-1546 GTLMHIKSDGS
+1546 
-1557 LEEVATK
+1557 
-1564 TTTVTAGENGNG
+1564 
-1576 TWELDFGNQKLQ
+1576 
-1588 VGEKYVVFENAE
+1588 
-1600 SVENLIDTDNNYE
+1600 
-1613 LDAKQT
+1613 
-1619 VKHEDKND
+1619 
-1627 KAQTLVVEKP
+1627 
-1637 NLPEVKDG
+1637 
-1645 TLRTTVTADGVNG
+1645 
-1658 SSEKEALVSFENS
+1658 
-1671 KDGVDVKDTIN
+1671 
-1682 YEGLVPGQDYTLT
+1682 
-1695 GTLMHIKS
+1695 
-1703 DGSLEEVA
+1703 
-1711 TKTTTVTAGENGTG
+1711 
-1725 TWELDFGNQKLQVGE
+1725 
-1740 KYVVFESVES
+1740 VES

-1757 NNDYILDAKQIVKH
+1757 NNDYILDTKQIVKH

-1819 LKLPKTGEGLTNIGF
+1819 LKLPKTGEELTNIGF

-1850 KLKKVRE
+1850 KIKKVRE

>member
-117 KYPKEDD
+117 KYPKEDN
-124 FRDAIYIEDMDNA
+124 FIEAIYIEDMDNT
-137 DTSSVVYCFNVTKAT
+137 DNTSVVYCFNVTKAT
-152 PTFKGSVVKVLYNE
+152 PPAKNSITKVIYDKL
-166 QFGSSKLF
+166 FGSPELF
-174 TEKAIKPRVTGDEL
+174 TEKAIKPRIKGKEL
-188 KNSVLRV
+188 QNAVLRV

-210 YQLTEGQFR
+210 YKLTDGQFR
-219 KLTQR
+219 KVTQR
-224 AVWNFTDSNLSLD
+224 AIWNFTDSNYGTLNLSQNEKSALD
-237 KLSKKEID
+237 
-245 ALNELIN
+245 ELIN
-252 AKNAI
+252 SNNNI
-257 PDNLVLNLYLPDDS
+257 PDNLVLDLYIPDNTF
-271 YYQNLLGTKF
+271 YQNLLGTKF

-328 DSKDGV
+328 NSKDGV
-334 DVKDTIDYKDLVAN
+334 DVKDTIDYKNLVAN

-367 EIATKTTEVTAGEN
+367 EIATKTTEVTASEN
-381 GSGTWELDFG
+381 GNGTWQLDFG

-408 SVENLIDSNKDQSLD
+408 SVENLIDSNKD
-423 TKQVVKHEDKNDKAQ
+423 N
-438 TLIVEKPTLPEVK
+438 
-451 DGTLR
+451 
-456 TTVIADGINGS
+456 
-467 SEKEALVSF
+467 
-476 ENSKD
+476 
-481 GVDVKD
+481 
-487 TIDYKD
+487 
-493 LVANEKYNLTG
+493 
-504 KLMHVKADGSL
+504 
-515 EEVATKT
+515 
-522 TTVTAGE
+522 
-529 NGNGTWELDFG
+529 
-540 NQKLQVGE
+540 
-548 KYVVFENA
+548 
-556 ESVENLIDTD
+556 
-566 KDYNLD
+566 NLD

-601 GTLRTTVTADGV
+601 GTLRTTVTADGIS
-613 NGSSEKE
+613 GSSEKE
-620 ALVSFENSKDGVN
+620 ALASFEDSKDGVD
-633 VKDTINYEGLV
+633 VKDTIDYKDLV
-644 AGQNYTLTGTLMHVK
+644 ANEKYNLTGKLMHIK
-659 NDGSLEEVATKTIE
+659 ADGSLEEVATKTAT
-673 VTAGENGT
+673 VTAGENGN

-724 VVKHEDKNDKAQT
+724 VVKHEDKNDKSQT
-737 LVVEKPILP
+737 LVVEKPTLP

-772 SFENSKDGVDVKDT
+772 SFENSKDGVNVKDT
-786 INYEGLVA
+786 IDYKDLVA
-794 GQDYTLTGT
+794 NEKYNLTGK

-816 ATKTTEVTAGE
+816 
-827 KGNGTWE
+827 
-834 LDFGNQKLLV
+834 
-844 GEKYIVFENAES
+844 
-856 VENLIDTDNNYE
+856 
-868 LDTKQVV
+868 
-875 KHEDKN
+875 
-881 DKAQTLVVEKPTL
+881 
-894 PEVKEGTLRTTVTA
+894 
-908 DGVNGSSEKE
+908 
-918 ALVSFENSKDGVDV
+918 
-932 KDTINYEGL
+932 
-941 VAGQDYTLTGTLMHV
+941 
-956 KADGS
+956 
-961 LEEVATKTTEVT
+961 
-973 AGEKG
+973 
-978 NGTWELDF
+978 
-986 GNQKLLV
+986 
-993 GEKYIVFENAESV
+993 
-1006 ENLIDTDNNYELDT
+1006 
-1020 KQVVKHEDKNDKAQ
+1020 
-1034 TLVVEKPTLPEVKEG
+1034 
-1049 TLRTTV
+1049 
-1055 TADGVNGSSEKEALV
+1055 
-1070 SFENSK
+1070 
-1076 DGVDVK
+1076 
-1082 DTIEYKDLV
+1082 
-1091 ANENYNLTG
+1091 
-1100 KLMHVK
+1100 
-1106 DDGSLEEIATKTT
+1106 ATKTT

-1189 PTLPEVKDGTLR
+1189 PTLPEVKEGTLRTTVAADGVNGSSEKEALVSFEDSKDGVDVKDTINYEGLVANQDYTLTGTLMHIKSDESLEEVTTKTAMVTAGENGNGTWELDFGNQKLQVGEKYVVFENAESVENLIDTDNNYELDTKQIVKHEDKEDKAQTLVVEKPTLPEVKDGTLR

-1216 ALVSFENSK
+1216 ALVSFESSK
-1225 DGVDVKDTIEYKDLV
+1225 DGVDVKDTINYEGLV
-1240 ANENYN
+1240 AGQDYT
-1246 LTGKLMHVKDDG
+1246 LTGTLMHVKADG
-1258 SLEEIATKTTEVT
+1258 SLEEVATKTTEVT
-1271 AGENGSGTWE
+1271 ADENGNGTWE

-1287 KLQVGE
+1287 KLLVGE

-1347 TLRTTVTADGVNG
+1347 TLKTTVTADGVNG
-1360 SSEKEALVSFENSKD
+1360 SSEKEALVSFEDSKD

-1381 TIDYKDLVANEKYNL
+1381 TINYEGLVAGQDYTL
-1396 TGKLMH
+1396 TGTLMH
-1402 VKADDS
+1402 IKADGS
-1408 LEEVATKTTEVTAGE
+1408 LEEVATKTAKVTAGE
-1423 NGTGTW
+1423 SGSGTW

-1440 GEKYVVFENAESV
+1440 GEKYVVFEN
-1453 ENLIDTDN
+1453 
-1461 NYELDA
+1461 
-1467 KQTVKHEDK
+1467 
-1476 NDKAQTLVV
+1476 
-1485 EKPNLPEVKDGTLRT
+1485 
-1500 TVTADGVNGSSEKE
+1500 
-1514 ALVSFENSKDGV
+1514 
-1526 DVKDT
+1526 
-1531 INYEGLVPGQDYTLT
+1531 
-1546 GTLMHIKSDGS
+1546 
-1557 LEEVATK
+1557 
-1564 TTTVTAGENGNG
+1564 
-1576 TWELDFGNQKLQ
+1576 
-1588 VGEKYVVFENAE
+1588 
-1600 SVENLIDTDNNYE
+1600 
-1613 LDAKQT
+1613 
-1619 VKHEDKND
+1619 
-1627 KAQTLVVEKP
+1627 
-1637 NLPEVKDG
+1637 
-1645 TLRTTVTADGVNG
+1645 
-1658 SSEKEALVSFENS
+1658 
-1671 KDGVDVKDTIN
+1671 
-1682 YEGLVPGQDYTLT
+1682 
-1695 GTLMHIKS
+1695 
-1703 DGSLEEVA
+1703 
-1711 TKTTTVTAGENGTG
+1711 
-1725 TWELDFGNQKLQVGE
+1725 
-1740 KYVVFESVES
+1740 VES

-1757 NNDYILDAKQIVKH
+1757 NNDYILDTKQIVKH

-1819 LKLPKTGEGLTNIGF
+1819 LKLPKTGEELTNIGF

-1850 KLKKVRE
+1850 KIKKVRE

>member
-117 KYPKEDD
+117 KYPKEDN
-124 FRDAIYIEDMDNA
+124 FIEAIYIEDMDNT
-137 DTSSVVYCFNVTKAT
+137 DNTSVVYCFNVTKAT
-152 PTFKGSVVKVLYNE
+152 PPAKNSITKVIYDKL
-166 QFGSSKLF
+166 FGSPELF
-174 TEKAIKPRVTGDEL
+174 TEKAIKPRIKGKEL
-188 KNSVLRV
+188 QNAVLRV

-210 YQLTEGQFR
+210 YKLTDGQFR
-219 KLTQR
+219 KVTQR
-224 AVWNFTDSNLSLD
+224 AIWNFTDSNYGTLNLSQNEKSALD
-237 KLSKKEID
+237 
-245 ALNELIN
+245 ELIN
-252 AKNAI
+252 SNNNI
-257 PDNLVLNLYLPDDS
+257 PDNLVLDLYIPDNTF
-271 YYQNLLGTKF
+271 YQNLLGTKF

-328 DSKDGV
+328 NSKDGV
-334 DVKDTIDYKDLVAN
+334 DVKDTIDYKNLVAN

-367 EIATKTTEVTAGEN
+367 EIATKTTEVTASEN
-381 GSGTWELDFG
+381 GNGTWQLDFG

-408 SVENLIDSNKDQSLD
+408 SVENLIDSNKD
-423 TKQVVKHEDKNDKAQ
+423 N
-438 TLIVEKPTLPEVK
+438 
-451 DGTLR
+451 
-456 TTVIADGINGS
+456 
-467 SEKEALVSF
+467 
-476 ENSKD
+476 
-481 GVDVKD
+481 
-487 TIDYKD
+487 
-493 LVANEKYNLTG
+493 
-504 KLMHVKADGSL
+504 
-515 EEVATKT
+515 
-522 TTVTAGE
+522 
-529 NGNGTWELDFG
+529 
-540 NQKLQVGE
+540 
-548 KYVVFENA
+548 
-556 ESVENLIDTD
+556 
-566 KDYNLD
+566 NLD

-601 GTLRTTVTADGV
+601 GTLRTTVTADGIS
-613 NGSSEKE
+613 GSSEKE
-620 ALVSFENSKDGVN
+620 ALVSFEDSKDGVD
-633 VKDTINYEGLV
+633 VKDTIDYKDLV
-644 AGQNYTLTGTLMHVK
+644 ANEKYNLTGKLMHIK
-659 NDGSLEEVATKTIE
+659 ADGSLEEVATKTAT
-673 VTAGENGT
+673 VTAGENGN

-724 VVKHEDKNDKAQT
+724 VVKHEDKNDKSQT
-737 LVVEKPILP
+737 LVVEKPTLP

-772 SFENSKDGVDVKDT
+772 SFENSKDGVNVKDT
-786 INYEGLVA
+786 IDYKDLVA
-794 GQDYTLTGT
+794 NEKYNLTGK

-816 ATKTTEVTAGE
+816 
-827 KGNGTWE
+827 
-834 LDFGNQKLLV
+834 
-844 GEKYIVFENAES
+844 
-856 VENLIDTDNNYE
+856 
-868 LDTKQVV
+868 
-875 KHEDKN
+875 
-881 DKAQTLVVEKPTL
+881 
-894 PEVKEGTLRTTVTA
+894 
-908 DGVNGSSEKE
+908 
-918 ALVSFENSKDGVDV
+918 
-932 KDTINYEGL
+932 
-941 VAGQDYTLTGTLMHV
+941 
-956 KADGS
+956 
-961 LEEVATKTTEVT
+961 
-973 AGEKG
+973 
-978 NGTWELDF
+978 
-986 GNQKLLV
+986 
-993 GEKYIVFENAESV
+993 
-1006 ENLIDTDNNYELDT
+1006 
-1020 KQVVKHEDKNDKAQ
+1020 
-1034 TLVVEKPTLPEVKEG
+1034 
-1049 TLRTTV
+1049 
-1055 TADGVNGSSEKEALV
+1055 
-1070 SFENSK
+1070 
-1076 DGVDVK
+1076 
-1082 DTIEYKDLV
+1082 
-1091 ANENYNLTG
+1091 
-1100 KLMHVK
+1100 
-1106 DDGSLEEIATKTT
+1106 ATKTT

-1189 PTLPEVKDGTLR
+1189 PTLPEVKEGTLRTTVAADGVNGSSEKEALVSFEDSKDGVDVKDTINYEGLVANQDYTLTGTLMHIKSDESLEEVTTKTAMVTAGENGNGTWELDFGNQKLQVGEKYVVFENAESVENLIDTDNNYELDTKQIVKHEDKEDKAQTLVVEKPTLPEVKDGTLR

-1216 ALVSFENSK
+1216 ALVSFESSK
-1225 DGVDVKDTIEYKDLV
+1225 DGVDVKDTINYEGLV
-1240 ANENYN
+1240 AGQDYT
-1246 LTGKLMHVKDDG
+1246 LTGTLMHVKADG
-1258 SLEEIATKTTEVT
+1258 SLEEVATKTTEVT
-1271 AGENGSGTWE
+1271 ADENGNGTWE

-1287 KLQVGE
+1287 KLLVGE

-1347 TLRTTVTADGVNG
+1347 TLKTTVTADGVNG
-1360 SSEKEALVSFENSKD
+1360 SSEKEALVSFEDSKD

-1381 TIDYKDLVANEKYNL
+1381 TINYEGLVAGQDYTL
-1396 TGKLMH
+1396 TGTLMH
-1402 VKADDS
+1402 IKADGS
-1408 LEEVATKTTEVTAGE
+1408 LEEVATKTAKVTAGE
-1423 NGTGTW
+1423 SGSGTW

-1440 GEKYVVFENAESV
+1440 GEKYVVFEN
-1453 ENLIDTDN
+1453 
-1461 NYELDA
+1461 
-1467 KQTVKHEDK
+1467 
-1476 NDKAQTLVV
+1476 
-1485 EKPNLPEVKDGTLRT
+1485 
-1500 TVTADGVNGSSEKE
+1500 
-1514 ALVSFENSKDGV
+1514 
-1526 DVKDT
+1526 
-1531 INYEGLVPGQDYTLT
+1531 
-1546 GTLMHIKSDGS
+1546 
-1557 LEEVATK
+1557 
-1564 TTTVTAGENGNG
+1564 
-1576 TWELDFGNQKLQ
+1576 
-1588 VGEKYVVFENAE
+1588 
-1600 SVENLIDTDNNYE
+1600 
-1613 LDAKQT
+1613 
-1619 VKHEDKND
+1619 
-1627 KAQTLVVEKP
+1627 
-1637 NLPEVKDG
+1637 
-1645 TLRTTVTADGVNG
+1645 
-1658 SSEKEALVSFENS
+1658 
-1671 KDGVDVKDTIN
+1671 
-1682 YEGLVPGQDYTLT
+1682 
-1695 GTLMHIKS
+1695 
-1703 DGSLEEVA
+1703 
-1711 TKTTTVTAGENGTG
+1711 
-1725 TWELDFGNQKLQVGE
+1725 
-1740 KYVVFESVES
+1740 VES

-1757 NNDYILDAKQIVKH
+1757 NNDYILDTKQIVKH

-1819 LKLPKTGEGLTNIGF
+1819 LKLPKTGEELTNIGF

-1850 KLKKVRE
+1850 KIKKVRE

>member
-37 LKGASFKVV
+37 LKGASFKIV
-46 KGTDPSGPPVEGLSW
+46 KGTDPSGPPVDGLSW

-124 FRDAIYIEDMDNA
+124 FRDAIYIEDMDNN

-174 TEKAIKPRVTGDEL
+174 TEKAIKPRVKGDEL

-237 KLSKKEID
+237 KLSQKEID

-257 PDNLVLNLYLPDDS
+257 PDNLVLNLYLPDDT

-302 EGTLKTTVT
+302 EGTLKTTVA
-311 ADGVN
+311 ADGV
-316 GSSEKEALVSFE
+316 
-328 DSKDGV
+328 
-334 DVKDTIDYKDLVAN
+334 
-348 EKYNLTGKLMHV
+348 
-360 KDDGSLE
+360 
-367 EIATKTTEVTAGEN
+367 
-381 GSGTWELDFG
+381 
-391 NQKLQVGE
+391 
-399 KYVVFENAE
+399 
-408 SVENLIDSNKDQSLD
+408 
-423 TKQVVKHEDKNDKAQ
+423 
-438 TLIVEKPTLPEVK
+438 
-451 DGTLR
+451 
-456 TTVIADGINGS
+456 NGS

-504 KLMHVKADGSL
+504 KLMHVKDDGSL

-522 TTVTAGE
+522 T
-529 NGNGTWELDFG
+529 
-540 NQKLQVGE
+540 
-548 KYVVFENA
+548 
-556 ESVENLIDTD
+556 
-566 KDYNLD
+566 
-572 TKQVVKHEDKEDKA
+572 
-586 QTLVVEKP
+586 
-594 TLPEVKD
+594 
-601 GTLRTTVTADGV
+601 
-613 NGSSEKE
+613 
-620 ALVSFENSKDGVN
+620 
-633 VKDTINYEGLV
+633 
-644 AGQNYTLTGTLMHVK
+644 
-659 NDGSLEEVATKTIE
+659 E
-673 VTAGENGT
+673 VTAVENGS
-681 GTWELDFGNQ
+681 GQWELDFGNQ

-737 LVVEKPILP
+737 LIVEKPTLP

-751 TLRTTVTADG
+751 TLKTTVIADG

-772 SFENSKDGVDVKDT
+772 SFKDSKDGVDVKDT

-794 GQDYTLTGT
+794 NQNYTLTGT
-803 LMHVKADGSLEEV
+803 LMHVKADGSLEE
-816 ATKTTEVTAGE
+816 
-827 KGNGTWE
+827 
-834 LDFGNQKLLV
+834 
-844 GEKYIVFENAES
+844 
-856 VENLIDTDNNYE
+856 
-868 LDTKQVV
+868 
-875 KHEDKN
+875 
-881 DKAQTLVVEKPTL
+881 
-894 PEVKEGTLRTTVTA
+894 
-908 DGVNGSSEKE
+908 
-918 ALVSFENSKDGVDV
+918 
-932 KDTINYEGL
+932 
-941 VAGQDYTLTGTLMHV
+941 
-956 KADGS
+956 
-961 LEEVATKTTEVT
+961 
-973 AGEKG
+973 
-978 NGTWELDF
+978 
-986 GNQKLLV
+986 
-993 GEKYIVFENAESV
+993 
-1006 ENLIDTDNNYELDT
+1006 
-1020 KQVVKHEDKNDKAQ
+1020 
-1034 TLVVEKPTLPEVKEG
+1034 
-1049 TLRTTV
+1049 
-1055 TADGVNGSSEKEALV
+1055 
-1070 SFENSK
+1070 
-1076 DGVDVK
+1076 
-1082 DTIEYKDLV
+1082 
-1091 ANENYNLTG
+1091 
-1100 KLMHVK
+1100 
-1106 DDGSLEEIATKTT
+1106 IATKTT
-1119 EVTAG
+1119 EVTAV
-1124 ENGSGTWELDFGNQ
+1124 ENGSGQWELDFGNQ

-1183 TLVVEK
+1183 TLIVEK
-1189 PTLPEVKDGTLR
+1189 PTLPEVKDGTLKTTVIADGVNGSSEKEALVSFKDSKDGVDVKDTINYEGLVANQNYTLTGTLMHVKADGSLEEIATKTTEVTAGENGNGTWELDFGNQKLIVGEKYVVFENAESVENLIDTDKDYNLDTKQVVKHEDKNDKSQTLIVEKPNLPEFKDGTLR
-1201 TTVTADGV
+1201 TTVTADEV

-1225 DGVDVKDTIEYKDLV
+1225 DGVDIKDTINYEGLV
-1240 ANENYN
+1240 AGQDYT
-1246 LTGKLMHVKDDG
+1246 LTGTLMHVKADG
-1258 SLEEIATKTTEVT
+1258 SLEEIATKTAKVT
-1271 AGENGSGTWE
+1271 AGENGSGQWE

-1287 KLQVGE
+1287 KLIVGE

-1327 NDKAQ
+1327 NDKSQ
-1332 TLVVEKPTLPEVKDG
+1332 TLIVEKPNLPEFKDG
-1347 TLRTTVTADGVNG
+1347 TLRTTVTADEVNG

-1375 GVDVKD
+1375 GVDIKD
-1381 TIDYKDLVANEKYNL
+1381 TINYEGLVAGQDYTL
-1396 TGKLMH
+1396 TGTLMH
-1402 VKADDS
+1402 VKADGS
-1408 LEEVATKTTEVTAGE
+1408 LEEIATKTAKVTAGE
-1423 NGTGTW
+1423 NGNGTW
-1429 ELDFGNQKLQV
+1429 ELDFGNQKLIV

-1453 ENLIDTDN
+1453 ENLIDTDKDYN
-1461 NYELDA
+1461 LDT
-1467 KQTVKHEDK
+1467 KQVVKHEDK

-1485 EKPNLPEVKDGTLRT
+1485 EKPTLPEIKDGTLKT

-1514 ALVSFENSKDGV
+1514 ALVNFEDSKDGI

-1531 INYEGLVPGQDYTLT
+1531 INYEGLVAGQDYTLT
-1546 GTLMHIKSDGS
+1546 GTLMHVKADGS

-1564 TTTVTAGENGNG
+1564 IAKVTAGENGSG
-1576 TWELDFGNQKLQ
+1576 QWELDFGNQKLQ
-1588 VGEKYVVFENAE
+1588 A
-1600 SVENLIDTDNNYE
+1600 
-1613 LDAKQT
+1613 
-1619 VKHEDKND
+1619 
-1627 KAQTLVVEKP
+1627 
-1637 NLPEVKDG
+1637 
-1645 TLRTTVTADGVNG
+1645 
-1658 SSEKEALVSFENS
+1658 
-1671 KDGVDVKDTIN
+1671 
-1682 YEGLVPGQDYTLT
+1682 
-1695 GTLMHIKS
+1695 
-1703 DGSLEEVA
+1703 
-1711 TKTTTVTAGENGTG
+1711 
-1725 TWELDFGNQKLQVGE
+1725 GE

-1757 NNDYILDAKQIVKH
+1757 NNDYILDTKQIVKH

-1792 GNSNKD
+1792 GTSNKD

-1850 KLKKVRE
+1850 KLKKVRK

>member
-1 MLTFIFMNFGSHF
+1 MNFGSHF

-37 LKGASFKVV
+37 LKGASFKIV
-46 KGTDPSGPPVEGLSW
+46 KGTDTSDPPVDGLSW

-124 FRDAIYIEDMDNA
+124 FRDAIYIEDMDNN

-174 TEKAIKPRVTGDEL
+174 TEKAIKPRVKGDEL

-237 KLSKKEID
+237 KLSQKEID

-302 EGTLKTTVT
+302 EGTLKTTVA
-311 ADGVN
+311 ADGV
-316 GSSEKEALVSFE
+316 
-328 DSKDGV
+328 
-334 DVKDTIDYKDLVAN
+334 
-348 EKYNLTGKLMHV
+348 
-360 KDDGSLE
+360 
-367 EIATKTTEVTAGEN
+367 
-381 GSGTWELDFG
+381 
-391 NQKLQVGE
+391 
-399 KYVVFENAE
+399 
-408 SVENLIDSNKDQSLD
+408 
-423 TKQVVKHEDKNDKAQ
+423 
-438 TLIVEKPTLPEVK
+438 
-451 DGTLR
+451 
-456 TTVIADGINGS
+456 NGS

-504 KLMHVKADGSL
+504 KLMHVKDDGSL

-522 TTVTAGE
+522 TEVTAGENGSGQWELDFGNQKLQVGEKYVVFENAESVENLIDSNKDHNLDTKQVVKHEDKNDKAQTLIVEKPTLPEVKDGTLKTTVTADGVNGSSEKEALVNFENSKDGVDVKDTINYEGLVANQNYTLTGTLMHVKADGSLEEIATKTTEVTAGE

-540 NQKLQVGE
+540 NQKLLVGE

-572 TKQVVKHEDKEDKA
+572 TKQVVKHEDKNDKA
-586 QTLVVEKP
+586 QTLIVEKP

-620 ALVSFENSKDGVN
+620 AFVSFEDSKDGVDVKDTINYEGLVAGQDYTLTGTLMHVKADGSLEEIATKTAKVTAGENGNGTWELDFGNQKLIVGEKYVVFENAKSVENLIDTDNNYELDTKQVVKHEDKNDKSQTLIIEKPNLPEVKDGTLRTTVTADEVNGSSEKEALVSFEDSKDGVN

-644 AGQNYTLTGTLMHVK
+644 ANQDYTLTGTLMHVK
-659 NDGSLEEVATKTIE
+659 ADGSLEEIATKTAK
-673 VTAGENGT
+673 VTAGENGS
-681 GTWELDFGNQ
+681 GQWELDFGNQ
-691 KLQVGE
+691 KLIVGE

-724 VVKHEDKNDKAQT
+724 VVKHEDKNDKSQT
-737 LVVEKPILP
+737 LIVEKPNLP

-751 TLRTTVTADG
+751 TLRTTVTADE

-772 SFENSKDGVDVKDT
+772 SFENSKDGVNVKDT

-803 LMHVKADGSLEEV
+803 LMHVKADGSLEEI
-816 ATKTTEVTAGE
+816 ATKTAKVTAGE
-827 KGNGTWE
+827 NGNGTWE
-834 LDFGNQKLLV
+834 LDFGNQKL
-844 GEKYIVFENAES
+844 I
-856 VENLIDTDNNYE
+856 
-868 LDTKQVV
+868 
-875 KHEDKN
+875 
-881 DKAQTLVVEKPTL
+881 
-894 PEVKEGTLRTTVTA
+894 
-908 DGVNGSSEKE
+908 
-918 ALVSFENSKDGVDV
+918 
-932 KDTINYEGL
+932 
-941 VAGQDYTLTGTLMHV
+941 
-956 KADGS
+956 
-961 LEEVATKTTEVT
+961 
-973 AGEKG
+973 
-978 NGTWELDF
+978 
-986 GNQKLLV
+986 
-993 GEKYIVFENAESV
+993 
-1006 ENLIDTDNNYELDT
+1006 
-1020 KQVVKHEDKNDKAQ
+1020 
-1034 TLVVEKPTLPEVKEG
+1034 
-1049 TLRTTV
+1049 
-1055 TADGVNGSSEKEALV
+1055 
-1070 SFENSK
+1070 
-1076 DGVDVK
+1076 
-1082 DTIEYKDLV
+1082 
-1091 ANENYNLTG
+1091 
-1100 KLMHVK
+1100 
-1106 DDGSLEEIATKTT
+1106 
-1119 EVTAG
+1119 
-1124 ENGSGTWELDFGNQ
+1124 
-1138 KLQVGEKYVV
+1138 VGEKYVV

-1156 NLIDTDNN
+1156 NLIDTDKDYN
-1164 YELDTKQ
+1164 LDTKQ

-1225 DGVDVKDTIEYKDLV
+1225 DGVDVKDTINYEGLI
-1240 ANENYN
+1240 ANQNYT
-1246 LTGKLMHVKDDG
+1246 LTGTLMHVKADG
-1258 SLEEIATKTTEVT
+1258 SLEEVATKIAKVT
-1271 AGENGSGTWE
+1271 AGENGSGQWE

-1287 KLQVGE
+1287 KLQ
-1293 KYVVFENAESVENLI
+1293 A
-1308 DTDNNYELDTKQVV
+1308 
-1322 KHEDK
+1322 
-1327 NDKAQ
+1327 
-1332 TLVVEKPTLPEVKDG
+1332 
-1347 TLRTTVTADGVNG
+1347 
-1360 SSEKEALVSFENSKD
+1360 
-1375 GVDVKD
+1375 
-1381 TIDYKDLVANEKYNL
+1381 
-1396 TGKLMH
+1396 
-1402 VKADDS
+1402 
-1408 LEEVATKTTEVTAGE
+1408 
-1423 NGTGTW
+1423 
-1429 ELDFGNQKLQV
+1429 
-1440 GEKYVVFENAESV
+1440 
-1453 ENLIDTDN
+1453 
-1461 NYELDA
+1461 
-1467 KQTVKHEDK
+1467 
-1476 NDKAQTLVV
+1476 
-1485 EKPNLPEVKDGTLRT
+1485 
-1500 TVTADGVNGSSEKE
+1500 
-1514 ALVSFENSKDGV
+1514 
-1526 DVKDT
+1526 
-1531 INYEGLVPGQDYTLT
+1531 
-1546 GTLMHIKSDGS
+1546 
-1557 LEEVATK
+1557 
-1564 TTTVTAGENGNG
+1564 
-1576 TWELDFGNQKLQ
+1576 
-1588 VGEKYVVFENAE
+1588 
-1600 SVENLIDTDNNYE
+1600 
-1613 LDAKQT
+1613 
-1619 VKHEDKND
+1619 
-1627 KAQTLVVEKP
+1627 
-1637 NLPEVKDG
+1637 
-1645 TLRTTVTADGVNG
+1645 
-1658 SSEKEALVSFENS
+1658 
-1671 KDGVDVKDTIN
+1671 
-1682 YEGLVPGQDYTLT
+1682 
-1695 GTLMHIKS
+1695 
-1703 DGSLEEVA
+1703 
-1711 TKTTTVTAGENGTG
+1711 
-1725 TWELDFGNQKLQVGE
+1725 GE

-1757 NNDYILDAKQIVKH
+1757 NNDYILDTKQIVKH

-1792 GNSNKD
+1792 GTFNKD

-1850 KLKKVRE
+1850 KLKKVRK

>member
-117 KYPKEDD
+117 KYPKEDN
-124 FRDAIYIEDMDNA
+124 FIEAIYIEDMDNT
-137 DTSSVVYCFNVTKAT
+137 DNTSVVYCFNVTKAT
-152 PTFKGSVVKVLYNE
+152 PPAKNSITKVIYDKL
-166 QFGSSKLF
+166 FGSPELF
-174 TEKAIKPRVTGDEL
+174 TEKAIKPRIKGKEL
-188 KNSVLRV
+188 QNAVLRV

-210 YQLTEGQFR
+210 YKLTDGQFR
-219 KLTQR
+219 KVTQR
-224 AVWNFTDSNLSLD
+224 AIWNFTDSNYGTLNLSQNEKSALD
-237 KLSKKEID
+237 
-245 ALNELIN
+245 ELIN
-252 AKNAI
+252 SNNNI
-257 PDNLVLNLYLPDDS
+257 PDNLVLDLYIPDNTF
-271 YYQNLLGTKF
+271 YQNLLGTKF

-328 DSKDGV
+328 NSKDGV
-334 DVKDTIDYKDLVAN
+334 DVKDTIDYKNLVAN

-360 KDDGSLE
+360 KDDGSLD
-367 EIATKTTEVTAGEN
+367 EIATKTTEVTASEN
-381 GSGTWELDFG
+381 GNGTWQLDFG

-408 SVENLIDSNKDQSLD
+408 SVENLIDSNKD
-423 TKQVVKHEDKNDKAQ
+423 
-438 TLIVEKPTLPEVK
+438 
-451 DGTLR
+451 
-456 TTVIADGINGS
+456 
-467 SEKEALVSF
+467 
-476 ENSKD
+476 
-481 GVDVKD
+481 
-487 TIDYKD
+487 
-493 LVANEKYNLTG
+493 YN
-504 KLMHVKADGSL
+504 
-515 EEVATKT
+515 
-522 TTVTAGE
+522 
-529 NGNGTWELDFG
+529 
-540 NQKLQVGE
+540 
-548 KYVVFENA
+548 
-556 ESVENLIDTD
+556 
-566 KDYNLD
+566 
-572 TKQVVKHEDKEDKA
+572 
-586 QTLVVEKP
+586 
-594 TLPEVKD
+594 
-601 GTLRTTVTADGV
+601 
-613 NGSSEKE
+613 
-620 ALVSFENSKDGVN
+620 
-633 VKDTINYEGLV
+633 
-644 AGQNYTLTGTLMHVK
+644 
-659 NDGSLEEVATKTIE
+659 
-673 VTAGENGT
+673 
-681 GTWELDFGNQ
+681 
-691 KLQVGE
+691 
-697 KYVVFENAE
+697 
-706 SVENLIDTDN
+706 
-716 NYELDTKQ
+716 LDTKQ

-737 LVVEKPILP
+737 LVVEKPNLP

-751 TLRTTVTADG
+751 TLKTTVTADG

-794 GQDYTLTGT
+794 N
-803 LMHVKADGSLEEV
+803 
-816 ATKTTEVTAGE
+816 E
-827 KGNGTWE
+827 K
-834 LDFGNQKLLV
+834 
-844 GEKYIVFENAES
+844 
-856 VENLIDTDNNYE
+856 
-868 LDTKQVV
+868 
-875 KHEDKN
+875 
-881 DKAQTLVVEKPTL
+881 
-894 PEVKEGTLRTTVTA
+894 
-908 DGVNGSSEKE
+908 
-918 ALVSFENSKDGVDV
+918 
-932 KDTINYEGL
+932 
-941 VAGQDYTLTGTLMHV
+941 
-956 KADGS
+956 
-961 LEEVATKTTEVT
+961 
-973 AGEKG
+973 
-978 NGTWELDF
+978 
-986 GNQKLLV
+986 
-993 GEKYIVFENAESV
+993 
-1006 ENLIDTDNNYELDT
+1006 
-1020 KQVVKHEDKNDKAQ
+1020 
-1034 TLVVEKPTLPEVKEG
+1034 
-1049 TLRTTV
+1049 
-1055 TADGVNGSSEKEALV
+1055 
-1070 SFENSK
+1070 
-1076 DGVDVK
+1076 
-1082 DTIEYKDLV
+1082 
-1091 ANENYNLTG
+1091 YNLTG

-1189 PTLPEVKDGTLR
+1189 PILPEVKDGTLRTTVTADGVNGSSEKEALVSFEDSKDGVDVKDTINYEGLVAGQNYTLTGTLMHVKADGSLEEVATKTTTVTAGESGSGTWELDFGNQKLQVGEKYVVFENAESVENLIDTDNNYELDAKQTVKHEDKNDKAQTLVVEKPTLPEVKDGTLR

-1216 ALVSFENSK
+1216 ALVSFEDSK
-1225 DGVDVKDTIEYKDLV
+1225 DGVDVKDTINYEGLV
-1240 ANENYN
+1240 ANEKYN
-1246 LTGKLMHVKDDG
+1246 LTGKLMHVKTDG
-1258 SLEEIATKTTEVT
+1258 SLEEVTTKTSTVT

-1332 TLVVEKPTLPEVKDG
+1332 TLVVEKPILPEVKDGTLRTTVTADGVNGSSEKEALVSFEDSKDGVDVKDTINYEGLVANEKYNLTGKLMHVKADGSLEEVATKTTTVTAGENGTGTWELDFGNQKLQAGEKYVVFENAESVENLIDTDNNYELDTKQTVKHEDKNDKAQTLVVEKPTLPEVKDG

-1360 SSEKEALVSFENSKD
+1360 SSEKEALVSFEDSKD

-1381 TIDYKDLVANEKYNL
+1381 TINYEGLVAGQDYTL
-1396 TGKLMH
+1396 TGTLMH
-1402 VKADDS
+1402 VKADGS
-1408 LEEVATKTTEVTAGE
+1408 LEEVATKTATVTAGE

-1461 NYELDA
+1461 NYELDT

-1485 EKPNLPEVKDGTLRT
+1485 EKPTLPEVKDGTLRT

-1514 ALVSFENSKDGV
+1514 ALVSFEDSKDGV

-1531 INYEGLVPGQDYTLT
+1531 INYEGLVAGQDYTLT
-1546 GTLMHIKSDGS
+1546 GTLMHVKADGS

-1564 TTTVTAGENGNG
+1564 TATVTAGENGTG

-1600 SVENLIDTDNNYE
+1600 SVENLIDT
-1613 LDAKQT
+1613 
-1619 VKHEDKND
+1619 
-1627 KAQTLVVEKP
+1627 
-1637 NLPEVKDG
+1637 
-1645 TLRTTVTADGVNG
+1645 
-1658 SSEKEALVSFENS
+1658 
-1671 KDGVDVKDTIN
+1671 
-1682 YEGLVPGQDYTLT
+1682 
-1695 GTLMHIKS
+1695 
-1703 DGSLEEVA
+1703 
-1711 TKTTTVTAGENGTG
+1711 
-1725 TWELDFGNQKLQVGE
+1725 
-1740 KYVVFESVES
+1740 
-1750 VENLIDT
+1750 
-1757 NNDYILDAKQIVKH
+1757 NNDYILDTKQIVKH

-1792 GNSNKD
+1792 DNSNKD